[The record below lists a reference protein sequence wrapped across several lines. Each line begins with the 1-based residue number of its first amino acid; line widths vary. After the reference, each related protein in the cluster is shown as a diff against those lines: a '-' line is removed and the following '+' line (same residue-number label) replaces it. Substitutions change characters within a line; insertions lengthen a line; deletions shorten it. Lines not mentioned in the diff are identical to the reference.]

1 MFAMKVTP
9 RFGEIDGLGHVN
21 NTVMPTWFELARN
34 PLFSIFN
41 PEQTVKNWNLILAR
55 YEIDFISQMY
65 YNGEV
70 EIRTWIERIGN
81 SSFEIV
87 QEAYQKGKVGARG
100 KTVLI
105 HYDFKEQK
113 STRIPDVIRKQL
125 YEHLKLT
132 EPKGVVNY

>member
-1 MFAMKVTP
+1 MFSMKVTP

-55 YEIDFISQMY
+55 FEVDFVSQMY
-65 YNGEV
+65 YNGDV
-70 EIRTWIERIGN
+70 EIRTWIERIG
-81 SSFEIV
+81 SSSLEVV
-87 QEAYQKGKVGARG
+87 QEAYQKGRVGARG
-100 KTVLI
+100 KTVLV

-125 YEHLKLT
+125 YEHLKLSNT
-132 EPKGVVNY
+132 KGVVNF

>member
-1 MFAMKVTP
+1 MFSMKITP

-55 YEIDFISQMY
+55 FEVDFVSQMY
-65 YNGEV
+65 YNGDV

-81 SSFEIV
+81 SSFEVV
-87 QEAYQKGKVGARG
+87 QEAYQKGRVGARG
-100 KTVLI
+100 KTVLV

-125 YEHLKLT
+125 YEHLKLSDA
-132 EPKGVVNY
+132 KGVVNF